1 MFQSRIA
8 TKYPNPY
15 QNESC
20 DDEDPIM
27 TDSASMVE
35 AIIASSPFNP
45 EWPASSAIVTTGSYW
60 SRQVSSGGFHR
71 QS

>member
-1 MFQSRIA
+1 M
-8 TKYPNPY
+8 TKYPNPC

-20 DDEDPIM
+20 DDDDPIM
-27 TDSASMVE
+27 MDYASMVE
-35 AIIASSPFNP
+35 AIAASSPFDP
-45 EWPASSAIVTTGSYW
+45 EWPASSAIVTAGSYW